1 MSVNPFDR
9 VNLGYDGLFGPR
21 TIFHHLQ
28 PDVPVGSMLTEDVK
42 VPVLDLERVTW
53 IESGTVAAVLI
64 AVVWIMVKLWAAFQL
79 PGRNTKD
86 NGSRP
91 GAVKETDAPTRR
103 KRE

>member
-28 PDVPVGSMLTEDVK
+28 PDIAEGSMLTEDVE
-42 VPVLDLERVTW
+42 VPVLDLEHVTW

-64 AVVWIMVKLWAAFQL
+64 AVVWIIVKLWAAFQL
-79 PGRNTKD
+79 PRINARD
-86 NGSRP
+86 PRSRS
-91 GAVKETDAPTRR
+91 GVVPTRR